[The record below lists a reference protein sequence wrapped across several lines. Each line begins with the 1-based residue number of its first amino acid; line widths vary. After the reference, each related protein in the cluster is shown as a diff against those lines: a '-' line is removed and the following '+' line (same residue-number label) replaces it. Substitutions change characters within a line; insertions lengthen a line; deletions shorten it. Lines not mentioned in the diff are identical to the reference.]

1 MHRLTVFAG
10 PLLSLY
16 ALCAVAQTSSPAVS
30 DPQAISLVQQSVT
43 TLTGSTAITDVTLN
57 ANVISVMGSDYETGT
72 GIFRAKPNGESRID
86 LTLSGG
92 TRTDVRSVL
101 TGTPIGAW
109 RQNGGK
115 PVPYA
120 QHNCWTDAAWFSPPF
135 SSLAQFSN
143 LNFVFKYIGPEQHNG
158 VAVQHIQVFQIGLND
173 GGLVQRLSTLDF
185 YLSSNSNLPLAIAF
199 NAHDDS
205 NMNVNVPTELDFA
218 NYQSVNGIQVP
229 FHFQQIVNGTV
240 VLDVRITGAVFNVGL
255 SDSLFS
261 LQ

>member
-1 MHRLTVFAG
+1 MNRLTGVVLFSQLAIYT
-10 PLLSLY
+10 L
-16 ALCAVAQTSSPAVS
+16 AQQPVPTN
-30 DPQAISLVQQSVT
+30 DPQAVSLAQNSIAA
-43 TLTGSTAITDVTLN
+43 LTGGATITDVTLN
-57 ANVISVMGSDYETGT
+57 ANVISVIGSDYETGT

-109 RQNGGK
+109 QQNSGK

-120 QHNCWTDAAWFSPPF
+120 QHNCWTDASWFFTQF
-135 SSLAQFSN
+135 SSLAQFNN
-143 LNFVFKYIGPEQHNG
+143 LNFALKYIGAEQHNG

-173 GGLVQRLSTLDF
+173 GGLLQRLSTLDF
-185 YLSSNSNLPLAIAF
+185 YLSSSSGLPIAVTF

-240 VLDVRITGAVFNVGL
+240 VLDVKVTGAVFDVGL

-261 LQ
+261 LR